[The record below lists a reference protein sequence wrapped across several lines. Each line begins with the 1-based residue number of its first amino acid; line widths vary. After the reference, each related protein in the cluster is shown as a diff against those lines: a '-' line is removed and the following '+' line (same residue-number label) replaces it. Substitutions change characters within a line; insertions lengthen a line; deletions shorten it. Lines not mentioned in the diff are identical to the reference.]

1 MANQILSDKQIQ
13 ALKVKY
19 KSKGNVMAHSLKY
32 LHDKDFFVNKQFDNK
47 NYSVFT
53 ISESRKSQGLIAL
66 FKTKK
71 SALEFAAEI
80 GLTQV
85 EPPKVPSF
93 EYQNKLDV
101 FRKDIIDKLKSLIC
115 TQGVASKYQSHIRVI
130 KYGTEHRTIM
140 LDTKNHNYLS
150 EITPVELISHNGYTF
165 SYDTL
170 TIEELVTVVDSFL

>member
-19 KSKGNVMAHSLKY
+19 SQSNVLAHSLKY
-32 LHDKDFFVNKQFDNK
+32 LIYKDFFVNKQFDNK

-53 ISESRKSQGLIAL
+53 ISESRKSEGLIGL

-80 GLTQV
+80 GLKQV
-85 EPPKVPSF
+85 EPPKVPSN
-93 EYQNKLDV
+93 EYQDKLDS
-101 FRKDIIDKLKSLIC
+101 FRKDILNKLKSLIC
-115 TQGVASKYQSHIRVI
+115 TQGVASNYQSHIRVL
-130 KYGTEHRTIM
+130 KYRTEHRTIM
-140 LDTKNHNYLS
+140 LDKNRNYLS
-150 EITPVELISHNGYTF
+150 EVTPVELISHNGYTF
-165 SYDTL
+165 SFDTL

>member
-19 KSKGNVMAHSLKY
+19 SQSNVLAHSLKY
-32 LHDKDFFVNKQFDNK
+32 LVYKDFFVNKQFDNK

-53 ISESRKSQGLIAL
+53 ISECRKSEGLIGL

-71 SALEFAAEI
+71 LALQFAAEI
-80 GLTQV
+80 GLNQV
-85 EPPKVPSF
+85 EPPKVPSN
-93 EYQNKLDV
+93 EYQEKLDS
-101 FRKDIIDKLKSLIC
+101 FRKDILTKLKDLIMI
-115 TQGVASKYQSHIRVI
+115 QGVASKYQSHIRVL
-130 KYGTEHRTIM
+130 KYRTEHRTIM

-165 SYDTL
+165 SFDTL
-170 TIEELVTVVDSFL
+170 TIEELVTVVDSFF